1 MVLTNLYPPP
11 PPHGEKCTV
20 NIITIHNIIVPPR
33 QQQGGHATLRP
44 AADAVIDVILRP
56 ISLNRNHRSVVAKAI
71 HLLPFRGGRHPPATG
86 PSPVK
91 SMIFTVVSIIT
102 SLPLVIFAIV
112 HLILLKTCNAAAAAT
127 VTTTATA
134 TATTKAT
141 VAGTTGG
148 DDDGSDEDLE
158 DDEYDDDD
166 DSVEDD
172 DDSDEDDG
180 DDEY

>member
-127 VTTTATA
+127 ATTTADA
-134 TATTKAT
+134 
-141 VAGTTGG
+141 
-148 DDDGSDEDLE
+148 DL
-158 DDEYDDDD
+158 
-166 DSVEDD
+166 
-172 DDSDEDDG
+172 
-180 DDEY
+180 